1 MTSFSGIAGIARLW
15 VLFSWLGWLLLF
27 LGHKKPKKEASVRRA
42 PAARVGI
49 ALQALSF
56 FPPWWL
62 RTESFPASALPAPLL
77 WLSCLLAMLV
87 AAAAVGMAVAAR
99 RELGKQWSYEARLV
113 EGHRLVVGGPYAHV
127 RHPIYSAM
135 LGMLLAT
142 GLTFGVW
149 WSLLIALPIYAAGAA
164 IRVRAEERLLQAAF
178 GEDFEAYCRYVPAI
192 LPRWKVRSST

>member
-15 VLFSWLGWLLLF
+15 VLLSWLAWLLLF
-27 LGHKKPKKEASVRRA
+27 VGRNKPAKEPAVRRA
-42 PAARVGI
+42 TSARAGI
-49 ALQALSF
+49 VLQVVSF

-62 RTESFPASALPAPLL
+62 RTEMFPASALPVPLV

-87 AAAAVGMAVAAR
+87 ATGAVWMAVAAR

-113 EGHRLVVGGPYAHV
+113 EGHRLVVGGPYSHV

-149 WSLLIALPIYAAGAA
+149 WNLLIAVPIFALGTA
-164 IRVRAEERLLQAAF
+164 IRVRAEERLLHEAF
-178 GEDFEAYCRYVPAI
+178 GEDYEAYRRYVPAVI
-192 LPRWKVRSST
+192 PRWRI